1 MNPSYDIPI
10 WRVSLDGNDLTGI
23 LRPRLM
29 SLTITECRA
38 EEADQLDI
46 VLDDTDGALVLPPRE
61 APLSVALGWQ
71 STGLVDKGIYLVD
84 EIEHAGA
91 PDTLTLRARS
101 ANLTSALRTR
111 TERSFHKQKIRDIV
125 AVIAK
130 AHELKAEVGTFGD
143 IVVAH
148 IDQVNESDIAFLN
161 RLGKR
166 YDAVATIKEGRIVFV
181 PIKGGQ
187 KVDGTELPVHTIL
200 RVDGDQ
206 HRYHLADRDSY
217 TGVRAFWQDK
227 HKKVRQSVVAG
238 VVGNAKRLRETFAS
252 ESDALDAARSE
263 WERIKRGTATL
274 TFNFA
279 MGRPELSPQH
289 KVRFPNL
296 KPQIASTV
304 WLIKSLR
311 HQLNDGQGLVTELE
325 AETNDADDA
334 LDGADQGA
342 GGE

>member
-1 MNPSYDIPI
+1 VNPSYDIPI
-10 WRVSLDGNDLTGI
+10 WRVTLEGKDITGV

-46 VLDDTDGALVLPPRE
+46 VLDDTDGLLVMPPRE
-61 APLSVALGWQ
+61 APLQVSLGWK

-84 EIEHAGA
+84 EIEHSGA

-111 TERSFHKQKIRDIV
+111 TERSFHKQKIKDIV

-130 AHELKAEVGTFGD
+130 AHELKSEVGVFGD

-148 IDQVNESDIAFLN
+148 IDQTNESDIAFLN

-166 YDAVATIKEGRIVFV
+166 YDAVATIKEGRILID
-181 PIKGGQ
+181 PNKGGQ
-187 KVDGTELPVHTIL
+187 KVDGTELPVHTIY

-227 HKKVRQSVVAG
+227 RKKVRHSVVAG

-252 ESDALDAARSE
+252 ESDALDAARAE

-274 TFNFA
+274 TFTFA

-289 KVRFPNL
+289 KVQFPNL
-296 KPQIASTV
+296 KPQIAATV

-311 HQLNDGQGLVTELE
+311 HQLNEGQGLVTELE
-325 AETNDADDA
+325 GETNDADQELA
-334 LDGADQGA
+334 EAD
-342 GGE
+342 EDS